1 MHFKILTLLL
11 SLLLPAIAQAAP
23 VDFTFT
29 AVDGTTY
36 SAAQLRGRPVVVHFG
51 SHW

>member
-1 MHFKILTLLL
+1 MNPKILTFLLL
-11 SLLLPAIAQAAP
+11 LLLPTIVQAAP

-36 SAAQLRGRPVVVHFG
+36 SAAQLRGQPVVVHFG